1 MIRRT
6 TSIAILAL
14 VASLGSG
21 CMTWITSERLTD
33 NAEGLRYALPAV
45 FLRVTPQPNG
55 TMMVEKL
62 ILPDESQ
69 EYVLRVDSFIAAYSF
84 NATVASG
91 LLTSAT
97 FAPDTTGVAAKAVE
111 TTGNL
116 LKTRI
121 ETSADAQGKRNE
133 AAQRA
138 KSTAEEAKTELIV
151 AEVKLQRLKDLGK
164 TGFDI
169 EEAET
174 AVAVARAKFERAR
187 QAAAA
192 FGFTEFNAPGSGA
205 DRGEFPKA
213 WGPVLYRV
221 VMSRDG
227 VALQPVA
234 EQRQFDTSVAA
245 KPASAAN
252 APSLELKFTPLG
264 GPIRPGA
271 TVVLQASEPLQK
283 VDLVQLRDAK
293 TKQQVGPSLTDKASV
308 APNNQSV
315 TVQLP
320 SDTPDG
326 RYTLEVVVHTQ
337 AKPAI
342 PNPQEV
348 SVEVKR

>member
-1 MIRRT
+1 MMRRA
-6 TSIAILAL
+6 TSLATLAL
-14 VASLGSG
+14 LASLGSG
-21 CMTWITSERLTD
+21 CMTWITSDRLTD
-33 NAEGLRYALPAV
+33 NAEGQPYALPAV
-45 FLRVTPQPNG
+45 FLRVTPQPDG

-69 EYVLRVDSFIAAYSF
+69 QYVLRVDSFIAAYSF
-84 NATVASG
+84 KATVASG

-97 FAPDTTGVAAKAVE
+97 FAPDTTGVAAKALE

-121 ETSADAQGKRNE
+121 DTSAEAQAKRNE

-138 KSTAEEAKTELIV
+138 KSAAEEAKTDLIV

-164 TGFDI
+164 TGSEV

-174 AVAVARAKFERAR
+174 TVAVARAKFERAR

-192 FGFTEFNAPGSGA
+192 FGFTEFNAPRSGA

-234 EQRQFDTSVAA
+234 GQREFDTSVAA

-252 APSLELKFTPLG
+252 APSPELKFTPLG

-271 TVVLQASEPLQK
+271 TVVLQANEPLQK
-283 VDLVQLRDAK
+283 VDRVQLRDAK
-293 TKQQVGPSLTDKASV
+293 TKQPVGPSLTDKASV
-308 APNNQSV
+308 APNNQSL
-315 TVQLP
+315 TVVLP
-320 SDTPDG
+320 SEIPDG
-326 RYTLEVVVHTQ
+326 TYTLDVVVHTV
-337 AKPAI
+337 AKPLV

>member
-192 FGFTEFNAPGSGA
+192 FGFTEFNAPGPV
-205 DRGEFPKA
+205 GEGGKFAKA

-234 EQRQFDTSVAA
+234 AQRQFDTSVAA

-252 APSLELKFTPLG
+252 APSPELRFTPPS
-264 GPIRPGA
+264 GPVRPGA
-271 TVVLQASEPLQK
+271 TLMLQATEPLHK
-283 VDLVQLRDAK
+283 VQLVQLRDTK
-293 TKQQVGPSLTDKASV
+293 TKQPVGPSLTDKASV
-308 APNNQSV
+308 APNNQSL
-315 TVQLP
+315 TVVLP
-320 SDTPDG
+320 SDIPDG
-326 RYTLEVVVHTQ
+326 AYTLDVVVHTM
-337 AKPAI
+337 AKPLV

-348 SVEVKR
+348 PVEVKR